1 MKPGLLILIRHAEN
15 DVMHRRLAG
24 RLPGVHLNQRGRQQ
38 AVALAR
44 LLFDAPIRALYSS
57 PLERALE
64 TAEPLARVLG
74 LAVEVRPN
82 LNEVD
87 FGQWQGRT
95 YKQLQRT
102 ALWRILQTQPSRVRF
117 PGGEALAEAQQRV
130 VGELEALRREGE
142 AIACVTHADVIRL
155 ALLHYLNMSLDD
167 LQRLVIAPASLSL
180 IAFQDGQPRVL
191 QVNYR
196 PVLEWPEPPPAPT
209 PSAGQGH

>member
-1 MKPGLLILIRHAEN
+1 MNPGLLILIRHAEN

-24 RLPGVHLNQRGRQQ
+24 RLPGVHLNRRGRQQ
-38 AVALAR
+38 AIALAR
-44 LLFDAPIRALYSS
+44 ALFDAPIRALYSS

-74 LAVEVRPN
+74 LSVEVRPN

-87 FGQWQGRT
+87 FGLWQGRT

-102 ALWRILQTQPSRVRF
+102 ALWRVLQTRPSQVRF
-117 PGGEALAEAQQRV
+117 PRGEALEEAQRV

-142 AIACVTHADVIRL
+142 TIACVTHADVIRL
-155 ALLHYLNMSLDD
+155 ALLHYLNMHLDD
-167 LQRLVIAPASLSL
+167 MQRLVIAPASLSL

-191 QVNYR
+191 LVNYR
-196 PVLEWPEPPPAPT
+196 PMLEWPEPPAAQV
-209 PSAGQGH
+209 SATGQGR